1 MLRKMSFKSSPVYGV
16 SVPPSFNGKNFSS
29 EQVVV
34 IPTHDQYN
42 LDDLL
47 NAGVKVSPVDTAI
60 LHDPGAAERNISIL
74 SQNASSDN
82 VELTNNE

>member
-16 SVPPSFNGKNFSS
+16 SVPPSFDGKNFSS
-29 EQVVV
+29 EQVLV

-47 NAGVKVSPVDTAI
+47 SAGVKVSPVDTAI
-60 LHDPGAAERNISIL
+60 LHDPGAAERNI
-74 SQNASSDN
+74 AS
-82 VELTNNE
+82 LNNNPSSVHQPSNND